1 MVQEEM
7 VDSDDFVVEDDEDD
21 EDEDYIREDV
31 DEKNGSSFKINTFW
45 GFLKFFHFIKTEVY
59 KVP

>member
-1 MVQEEM
+1 M

-31 DEKNGSSFKINTFW
+31 DEKNGSSFSPSIKQNKYILRLSELFS
-45 GFLKFFHFIKTEVY
+45 FHKNRGV
-59 KVP
+59 